1 MANDFSSNPL
11 ILDTVDAVAPNMGA
25 PSQAAGGAFAA
36 GNTFW
41 VLTAF
46 NADGESVKSNEVT
59 LNMVL
64 NNKATL
70 SWTQIPGATGYRLYR
85 SLVSG
90 VYGATSKVNV
100 SIGAVGTIDDTGAA
114 LIAGQPPATQ
124 YSLLTGQVLRIS
136 KLRWK
141 IGQNVAAAGD
151 KIILTDA
158 AGKVKYE
165 GFHSVGNNNAF
176 EEDQSSDF
184 IPPLPVNGLKLPQLG
199 TTAAGGTH
207 GKLYVY
213 LDLGA

>member
-1 MANDFSSNPL
+1 MANDFSNNPL
-11 ILDTVDAVAPNMGA
+11 ILDTVDAIAPTMGA

-70 SWTQIPGATGYRLYR
+70 SWTQLPGATGYRLYR

-100 SIGAVGTIDDTGAA
+100 SIGVVGTIDDPGNA
-114 LIAGQPPATQ
+114 LIAGSPPASQ
-124 YSLLTGQVLRIS
+124 YSLLTGQIIRIS

-141 IGQNVAAAGD
+141 VGTGGVAGD
-151 KIILTDA
+151 NILLTDA
-158 AGKVKYE
+158 AGKPKYA
-165 GFHSVGNNNAF
+165 GFHTVTNANTY

-184 IPPLPVNGLKLPQLG
+184 IPPLPCLGLKLPTMG
-199 TTAAGGTH
+199 TASVTR

-213 LDLGA
+213 LDLGN